1 MAVTLKGQ
9 SAIYEGTSA
18 DMKPTD
24 ADNNAIYKELDT
36 GIDYY
41 YDGTDWNEI
50 PRSGSGGGGTGTD
63 NYNELSNKPSI
74 NGTVLSGNK
83 SLDNLGIQ
91 AKLTFDSAPTENS
104 ENPVE
109 SGGVYTALG
118 NKQDTLSFDNVP
130 TSGSSNPVKS
140 GGVYSALSDKVDKQ
154 AGKGLSTNDF
164 TTAEQTKL
172 EGIEEEANKTV
183 VDSALSGS
191 STNPVQNKVIKE
203 ALDGKQD
210 ALSSA
215 QLAAANSGI
224 TADIVAADSA
234 ALTELVNEGA
244 KNLLKNTAA
253 TQTLS
258 GVTFTVQ
265 ADGTI
270 IANGTATAS
279 AILRL
284 NYFSNLN
291 LSNGNYVLSGCP
303 AGGSANTYR
312 LDITRNPGSSINDIG
327 NAIEFEVGGS
337 YTPNEIRCVI
347 LSGTVCNNLTF
358 KPMICTKAEWDISH
372 EYAPYALTNPELTAA
387 TIEMVDSGAKN
398 LLNHTA
404 YTRTVNDVTY
414 TVNADRSI
422 TITSDGTNTQSLLY
436 LVQNYTGV
444 PAGNYVLSGCSGGSS
459 TTYDLRVKVG
469 STTYINYDG
478 GTEFYYNG
486 TDAFESTIVVRA
498 SQTIN
503 MTIKPMVCSKAAWD
517 ISRQYVPYRP
527 SYDELIARVVA
538 LENA

>member
-83 SLDNLGIQ
+83 SLDNLGAQ

-104 ENPVE
+104 ENPVK

-191 STNPVQNKVIKE
+191 STNPVQNKVIKS
-203 ALDGKQD
+203 ALDGKQ
-210 ALSSA
+210 ASLTTA

-234 ALTELVNEGA
+234 ALTELVDSGA
-244 KNLLKNTAA
+244 KNLLKITESSG
-253 TQTLS
+253 TSS
-258 GVTFTVQ
+258 GVTFTVN

-270 IANGTATAS
+270 TT
-279 AILRL
+279 
-284 NYFSNLN
+284 
-291 LSNGNYVLSGCP
+291 
-303 AGGSANTYR
+303 
-312 LDITRNPGSSINDIG
+312 
-327 NAIEFEVGGS
+327 
-337 YTPNEIRCVI
+337 
-347 LSGTVCNNLTF
+347 SGTVSGTSATFTISLITLKKGTYRFSNEGGEVQNQRDAYIQANNGGTWDTVARDYESQTFTLASDSEIRIRVRVYAGYESGTF
-358 KPMICTKAEWDISH
+358 KPMICTKAEWDISQA
-372 EYAPYALTNPELTAA
+372 YQPYVPSNKELA
-387 TIEMVDSGAKN
+387 ESK
-398 LLNHTA
+398 
-404 YTRTVNDVTY
+404 
-414 TVNADRSI
+414 
-422 TITSDGTNTQSLLY
+422 ITSDIPVVDGSILDYADSIAVGHYQVARQGSASGTGKPITGRRYIYNI
-436 LVQNYTGV
+436 YTYSAATATIVAYEGEV
-444 PAGNYVLSGCSGGSS
+444 SPVM
-459 TTYDLRVKVG
+459 
-469 STTYINYDG
+469 YINLKISGVWQGWYKFE
-478 GTEFYYNG
+478 GTAV
-486 TDAFESTIVVRA
+486 T
-498 SQTIN
+498 
-503 MTIKPMVCSKAAWD
+503 
-517 ISRQYVPYRP
+517 
-527 SYDELIARVVA
+527 
-538 LENA
+538 

>member
-83 SLDNLGIQ
+83 SLDNLGAQ

-104 ENPVE
+104 ENPVK

-191 STNPVQNKVIKE
+191 STNPVQNKVIKS
-203 ALDGKQD
+203 ALDGKQ
-210 ALSSA
+210 ASLTTA

-234 ALTELVNEGA
+234 ALTELVDGGA
-244 KNLLKNTAA
+244 KNKLQNNAT
-253 TQTLS
+253 TQTIS
-258 GVTFTVQ
+258 GVTFTVNGDGSVTLTGTAATN
-265 ADGTI
+265 ADINIVISTTTTLDAGDYI
-270 IANGTATAS
+270 WSVANGTS
-279 AILRL
+279 GV
-284 NYFSNLN
+284 YFTVRP
-291 LSNGNYVLSGCP
+291 GEQGTTQYICT
-303 AGGSANTYR
+303 GSTTYIGFSLTER
-312 LDITRNPGSSINDIG
+312 TTINRIYLFI
-327 NAIEFEVGGS
+327 N
-337 YTPNEIRCVI
+337 R
-347 LSGTVCNNLTF
+347 GTTVNNLTF
-358 KPMICTKAEWDISH
+358 KPMICTKAEWDISQ
-372 EYAPYALTNPELTAA
+372 
-387 TIEMVDSGAKN
+387 
-398 LLNHTA
+398 A
-404 YTRTVNDVTY
+404 Y
-414 TVNADRSI
+414 
-422 TITSDGTNTQSLLY
+422 Q
-436 LVQNYTGV
+436 
-444 PAGNYVLSGCSGGSS
+444 
-459 TTYDLRVKVG
+459 
-469 STTYINYDG
+469 
-478 GTEFYYNG
+478 
-486 TDAFESTIVVRA
+486 
-498 SQTIN
+498 
-503 MTIKPMVCSKAAWD
+503 
-517 ISRQYVPYRP
+517 PYRP
-527 SYDELIARVVA
+527 SEDELVATVDGIKDELGIVTVSSSTSLANYADTLSKGRYTAFFTKNSAPLDAPVADNSFVELFIYSSNTAIMRVVPTGTA
-538 LENA
+538 YYNTMYVRTKVSGTWQSSWSVFTGTAVT